1 MRAGRLRGRALT
13 IGDVWEAVGAHGRG
27 LMERAELDEI
37 ERHACPGPGTCAG
50 QFTANTMA
58 IALDCLG
65 LAILGDVGHVEDIGV
80 DVHAGQG
87 PDERVGLGD
96 RRLGGLV
103 VRQRDLEPEDGLVAL
118 PLELRN
124 MPPEERRKSTT
135 KYINLV
141 GLDGFEDKYVKDLSA
156 GMRRRVEVARSLV
169 TEPEIIFM
177 DEPFGSLD
185 AYTSS
190 ILRRDLVKIIEELKG
205 GTTTVIMT
213 TNSLTEA
220 VELGDR
226 VLMLSSKPARLKGEM
241 KIDMERPRS
250 ETSKAFM
257 NYYKKAFTLFEKHK
271 ATGIEDEELR

>member
-1 MRAGRLRGRALT
+1 MEK
-13 IGDVWEAVGAHGRG
+13 EAVLEVHGVGKTFLTGGR
-27 LMERAELDEI
+27 EI
-37 ERHACPGPGTCAG
+37 P
-50 QFTANTMA
+50 
-58 IALDCLG
+58 ALDDIVFSVRPGEFLCIVGPTGCGKSTLLKIMAG
-65 LAILGDVGHVEDIGV
+65 LEAPTKGSVTYKGTPLSGTQPGMNMIFQEYALFPWRSVIDNVT
-80 DVHAGQG
+80 
-87 PDERVGLGD
+87 
-96 RRLGGLV
+96 
-103 VRQRDLEPEDGLVAL
+103 L

-124 MPPEERRKSTT
+124 VPLEERRKSTT

-141 GLDGFEDKYVKDLSA
+141 GLDGFEDTYIKDLSA
-156 GMRRRVEVARSLV
+156 GMRRRVEVARCLV

-190 ILRRDLVKIIEELKG
+190 ILRRDLVKIIEELKE
-205 GTTTVIMT
+205 GTTIIIT
-213 TNSLTEA
+213 TKNLTEA

-226 VLMLSSKPARLKGEM
+226 VLMLSSKPARVKGEM

-271 ATGIEDEELR
+271 AVEMEGEETR